1 MVFPDPVEP
10 AMAGAD
16 RVFTLLD
23 ADVEGDEGYVEL
35 VNAKVDA
42 AGHIQEVPET
52 TSMWAWKHPHEDGT
66 VTYHKLEG
74 GVTFSDVTF
83 GYNDHKMVLHDIN
96 LFAEPGQKIAF
107 VGSTGSVKP
116 LLPT

>member
-1 MVFPDPVEP
+1 MVFPDSVEP

-52 TSMWAWKHPHEDGT
+52 TSM
-66 VTYHKLEG
+66 
-74 GVTFSDVTF
+74 
-83 GYNDHKMVLHDIN
+83 
-96 LFAEPGQKIAF
+96 
-107 VGSTGSVKP
+107 
-116 LLPT
+116 